1 VDEFVIARNP
11 DDESSLAYLVR
22 LPLASGP
29 VVLKVKDVWPRTA
42 KIYCHPS
49 TDWPADPEI
58 VERVAVRQCRRR
70 GAAIDLVLDRSRE
83 NRSQFVFTRA
93 RGRDVVFW
101 QSART
106 NRKARPNVTV
116 PRARAAG
123 RQLEIIVDSHERY
136 AWNFAAQ
143 QATTVRRKL
152 TAGDYAIEDDG
163 AVIAAVE
170 RKSLTDLVSTL
181 TQGKLGF
188 VLAELAG
195 LPHGAVVVEDRY
207 SGVFKLDFVR
217 PAVVAEGLGEAAVR
231 YPTVPILF
239 LETRQLAQ
247 EWAYRFFGA
256 AIEHHHADAGGQ
268 ARTKALPAGGAVP
281 APEPT
286 TREVRAWALTA
297 GHEVSDRGRLRP
309 EIWEAYRH
317 AHGPQLP
324 GPDTR

>member
-1 VDEFVIARNP
+1 MIARNP
-11 DDESSLAYLVR
+11 DDESSLPYLVR
-22 LPLASGP
+22 VPLPSGP

-49 TDWPADPEI
+49 TDWPADPDI
-58 VERVAVRQCRRR
+58 VERVGVRQCRRR

-116 PRARAAG
+116 PTARASG
-123 RQLEIIVDSHERY
+123 RRLEIIVDSHERY
-136 AWNFAAQ
+136 PWNFAAQ
-143 QATTVRRKL
+143 QASTVRRKL
-152 TAGDYAIEDDG
+152 GAGDYAIEVDG
-163 AVIAAVE
+163 VIAAAIE
-170 RKSLTDLVSTL
+170 RKTLTDLVSTL
-181 TQGKLGF
+181 TGGKLGF
-188 VLAELAG
+188 LLADLAV

-207 SGVFKLDFVR
+207 SAVFKLDFVR
-217 PAVVAEGLGEAAVR
+217 PAVVAEGIAEMAVR

-256 AIEHHHADAGGQ
+256 AIEQHRADLGGQ
-268 ARTKALPAGGAVP
+268 ARAESLPAGGPVP

-286 TREVRAWALTA
+286 TREVRAWAITA
-297 GHEVSDRGRLRP
+297 GLSVSDRGRLRP
-309 EIWEAYRH
+309 EIWQAYRH
-317 AHGPQLP
+317 AHNLP
-324 GPDTR
+324 TPRGDTR